1 MSLNILEDEL
11 IIGLLLV
18 QSLWGHHI
26 FIEGF
31 KVHISVIDS
40 VELHE
45 CTRSYLVMNRLG
57 LPVCES
63 FDGYLSS
70 NFQFLFN
77 KNLLRIVGSL
87 FLFQKKED
95 LLCPFYALEK
105 ELVF

>member
-11 IIGLLLV
+11 IIWLLLD

-31 KVHISVIDS
+31 KVHISVIDR

-45 CTRSYLVMNRLG
+45 CTRSYLVMNQLG
-57 LPVCES
+57 LPVCVS
-63 FDGYLSS
+63 PDGFPTS
-70 NFQFLFN
+70 NYQFLFN
-77 KNLLRIVGSL
+77 KNLLGIVCSL

-95 LLCPFYALEK
+95 LLCPFYAVEK